1 MKIINIILIS
11 FIFINTIN
19 LINSDTSSSKIEY
32 TFSNFSNFV
41 CDTTKYISSF
51 SAKTCSESTIS
62 SNQNFSFYFQDT
74 NSVTHKV
81 ICSINTNS
89 QMRNL
94 QQTDINDITTEEP
107 IIPSK
112 DICYKTIC
120 EFEEKIINNF
130 TIEINTDFELKVEGL
145 PKNIYLTNYYYEN
158 LTYHV
163 DKCYLIKNE
172 FKQVSKYRINNSTN
186 KATFLLVTSI
196 NSKIEKNEKISALIS
211 LKNNKNNTNKNI
223 TCSSQYEADGPVKN
237 EEILMFYD
245 CEVTG
250 VDNISEYDGLIFQYS
265 PYVKNIPTDSDKKNP
280 KKTDELIKK
289 GKIKD
294 YSLIIFD
301 SKRLDF
307 IECEKTGKF
316 KLIGKING
324 MLQDEIET
332 YIAYFLNNNETDF
345 LAAQCKIPKGYR
357 EEITISCT
365 VLNNFFNSKFK
376 IPNLELVNEDTGDI
390 ILRINEISIKEQKTC
405 IVNPISETTYVT
417 PITTIIPTINKISTD
432 IEIESTDTTKETEE
446 IPTIINNV
454 VFRQINGLEIDIG
467 KKYIKFNIVGFTF
480 ENDLKNNMILPI
492 NVNLVRNND
501 EQESISLE
509 CSLNNFVNSS
519 TENIYS
525 LAFTCIKD
533 NINDISNYKDV
544 IIISSSSLINIPE
557 QFSSLSS
564 ALNTDQLIS
573 EGILKNLLSKE
584 NLVIIPPII
593 SSITISADNCRTK
606 GVFEINGI
614 IDKKIDSDLS
624 FYIKLENQ
632 DTSVRCK
639 MNSVEANYKTYIYC
653 DTFESINNINIS
665 SKMIYGMNN
674 NELFYLNESQSL
686 DNIYCAN
693 NDQIKL
699 TKAHKKMESFVS
711 FRQVSKFRKIDNR
724 YYFFLAT
731 FIKKE
736 INFDQRIYL
745 TVLIKSPSQQIKSHI
760 KGRTLYFR
768 KLSPTEEQTVECTV
782 SSKTDINSDGIG
794 AAGWGCTTGESS
806 IPDAEGLDIIES
818 DEITGIPSDPRLID
832 PAKTDSLIQSGEVK
846 DYSVE
851 ENLNILLPLFR
862 TLELNYSMCKNNGS
876 LLFIGTTSSTIEN
889 DVLFNLTLSYPN
901 AIFACKLPRSLKDHI
916 TQIECYSREEFENY
930 TLLVEETVIRYE
942 NTEYFILRN
951 TSSGDR
957 YVTCSSTNSDVKPN
971 LYNEGFTIISRQY
984 KDGSSGGL
992 SVAGIVIIIVI
1003 GVLVLAGITFLF
1015 IYIRSKRASLN
1026 KDDDTTEDGHF
1037 KTTTT
1042 FY

>member
-1 MKIINIILIS
+1 MKIINSFLFS
-11 FIFINTIN
+11 FIIINTIN
-19 LINSDTSSSKIEY
+19 VISSDTSSSKIEY
-32 TFSNFSNFV
+32 IFTNFSNFI
-41 CDTTKYISSF
+41 CDTTNYISSF
-51 SAKTCSESTIS
+51 TAKTCSDSTIS
-62 SNQNFSFYFQDT
+62 SNQNFSFNFQDT
-74 NSVTHKV
+74 NSLSHKV
-81 ICSINTNS
+81 KCTINSNS

-94 QQTDINDITTEEP
+94 EQTDIDDITEVP

-120 EFEEKIINNF
+120 EFEEKIMNNF
-130 TIEINTDFELKVEGL
+130 TLEINTDFELKVEGL
-145 PKNIYLTNYYYEN
+145 PKNIYLTNYFYEN
-158 LTYHV
+158 LTYNV
-163 DKCYLIKNE
+163 DKCFLIKNE
-172 FKQVSKYRINNSTN
+172 FKQVSKFRTNNSTN
-186 KATFLLVTSI
+186 TITFLLVSSI
-196 NSKIEKNEKISALIS
+196 NNKVEKSEKIYANIL
-211 LKNNKNNTNKNI
+211 LQKNNNNNNEIKNI

-245 CEVTG
+245 CEVPE
-250 VDNISEYDGLIFQYS
+250 VNNISEYNGLIFQNS
-265 PYVKNIPTDSDKKNP
+265 PYVKNIPTDPNMNNP
-280 KKTDELIKK
+280 KKTDELIKN

-294 YSLIIFD
+294 YSLIIFE
-301 SKRLDF
+301 SKSLDF
-307 IECEKTGKF
+307 TDCEKTGNF

-324 MLQDEIET
+324 MFQDAIES
-332 YIAYFLNNNETDF
+332 YIPYHLNNNETNF
-345 LAAQCKIPKGYR
+345 STAQCKIPKGYR
-357 EEITISCT
+357 EEITISCK

-376 IPNLELVNEDTGDI
+376 IPNLNLVDEKNQEI
-390 ILRINEISIKEQKTC
+390 ILQIIEISTNKQKTC
-405 IVNPISETTYVT
+405 IVNPIIETTYVT
-417 PITTIIPTINKISTD
+417 PISTKISTD
-432 IEIESTDTTKETEE
+432 NVIQSTDIDKETEE

-454 VFRQINGLEIDIG
+454 VFRQINGLELNKG
-467 KKYIKFNIVGFTF
+467 KNYIKFNIVGFTF
-480 ENDLKNNMILPI
+480 ENNLKNNMILPI
-492 NVNLVRNND
+492 NVNLVNNNG
-501 EQESISLE
+501 EQKSINVE
-509 CSLNNFVNSS
+509 CSLNNFVNSN

-533 NINDISNYKDV
+533 DINGISNYKDV

-557 QFSSLSS
+557 QISYLSS

-573 EGILKNLLSKE
+573 EGLLKNLLSKE

-593 SSITISADNCRTK
+593 SSTSISADNCRTK

-614 IDKKIDSDLS
+614 IDKSIDSDLS
-624 FYIKLENQ
+624 FYIRLENQ

-639 MNSVEANYKTYIYC
+639 MNSVEANYKAYIYC
-653 DTFESINNINIS
+653 ETFENINNINIS
-665 SKMIYGMNN
+665 PKIIYGMNN
-674 NELFYLNESQSL
+674 NELFYINETQSL

-699 TKAHKKMESFVS
+699 TKAKKKMESFVS
-711 FRQVSKFRKIDNR
+711 FRQVSKFRKLDNR
-724 YYFFLAT
+724 YSFFLAT

-736 INFDQRIYL
+736 IDFDQKIYL
-745 TVLIKSPSQQIKSHI
+745 TVLIKSPTQNINSHI

-782 SSKTDINSDGIG
+782 NSKTNINSDGIG

-818 DEITGIPSDPRLID
+818 DEIAGIPSDPKLID

-851 ENLNILLPLFR
+851 ENLNVLLPLFR

-901 AIFACKLPRSLKDHI
+901 SIFACKLPRSLKDQL

-957 YVTCSSTNSDVKPN
+957 YVTCSSTNSDVTPN
-971 LYNEGFTIISRQY
+971 LYDEDFKIISKQY
-984 KDGSSGGL
+984 KNGSSGGL
-992 SVAGIVIIIVI
+992 SVAGIVIIIII
-1003 GVLVLAGITFLF
+1003 GVLVLAGITILF
-1015 IYIRSKRASLN
+1015 IYIRSKKAEMHE
-1026 KDDDTTEDGHF
+1026 KDETTDNENF

>member
-1 MKIINIILIS
+1 MKIINSFLFS
-11 FIFINTIN
+11 FIIINTIN
-19 LINSDTSSSKIEY
+19 VISSDTSSSKIEY
-32 TFSNFSNFV
+32 IFTNFSNFI
-41 CDTTKYISSF
+41 CDTTNYISSF
-51 SAKTCSESTIS
+51 TAKTCSDSTIS
-62 SNQNFSFYFQDT
+62 SNQNFSFNFQDT
-74 NSVTHKV
+74 NSVSHKV
-81 ICSINTNS
+81 KCTINSNT
-89 QMRNL
+89 QMRYL
-94 QQTDINDITTEEP
+94 QQTDIDDITEVP

-120 EFEEKIINNF
+120 EFEEKIMNNF
-130 TIEINTDFELKVEGL
+130 TLEINTDFELKVEGL
-145 PKNIYLTNYYYEN
+145 PKNIYLTNYFYEN
-158 LTYHV
+158 LTYNV
-163 DKCYLIKNE
+163 DKCFLIKNE
-172 FKQVSKYRINNSTN
+172 FKQVSKYRTNNNTN
-186 KATFLLVTSI
+186 TITFLLVSSI
-196 NSKIEKNEKISALIS
+196 NNKVEKSEKIYANIL
-211 LKNNKNNTNKNI
+211 LQKNNNNNNEIKNI

-245 CEVTG
+245 CEVPE
-250 VDNISEYDGLIFQYS
+250 VNNISEYNGLIFQNS
-265 PYVKNIPTDSDKKNP
+265 PYVKNIPTDPNMNNP
-280 KKTDELIKK
+280 KKTDELIKN

-294 YSLIIFD
+294 YSLIIFE
-301 SKRLDF
+301 SKSLDF
-307 IECEKTGKF
+307 TDCEKTGNF

-324 MLQDEIET
+324 MFQDAIES
-332 YIAYFLNNNETDF
+332 YIPYHLNNNETNF
-345 LAAQCKIPKGYR
+345 STAQCKIPKGYR
-357 EEITISCT
+357 EEITISCK

-376 IPNLELVNEDTGDI
+376 IPNLNLVDEKNQEI
-390 ILRINEISIKEQKTC
+390 ILQINEISTNKQKTC
-405 IVNPISETTYVT
+405 IVNPVIDTTYVT
-417 PITTIIPTINKISTD
+417 PVTTKISTD
-432 IEIESTDTTKETEE
+432 NVIQSTDTDKETEE
-446 IPTIINNV
+446 ILTIINNV
-454 VFRQINGLEIDIG
+454 VFRQINGLEINVG
-467 KKYIKFNIVGFTF
+467 KNHIKFNIVGFTF
-480 ENDLKNNMILPI
+480 ENNLKNNMVLPI
-492 NVNLVRNND
+492 NVNLVNNNGD
-501 EQESISLE
+501 QKSINLE
-509 CSLNNFVNSS
+509 CSLNNFVNSN

-525 LAFTCIKD
+525 LSFTCIKD
-533 NINDISNYKDV
+533 NINGISNYKDV

-557 QFSSLSS
+557 QISYLSS

-573 EGILKNLLSKE
+573 EGLLKNLLSKE

-593 SSITISADNCRTK
+593 SSTSISADNCRTK

-614 IDKKIDSDLS
+614 IDKSIDSDLS
-624 FYIKLENQ
+624 FYIRLENQ

-639 MNSVEANYKTYIYC
+639 MNSVEANYKAYIYC
-653 DTFESINNINIS
+653 DTFENINNININ
-665 SKMIYGMNN
+665 SKIIYGMNN
-674 NELFYLNESQSL
+674 NELFYLNETQSL

-699 TKAHKKMESFVS
+699 TKAKKKMESFVS
-711 FRQVSKFRKIDNR
+711 FRQVSKFRKLDNR
-724 YYFFLAT
+724 YSFFLAT

-736 INFDQRIYL
+736 IDFDQKIYL
-745 TVLIKSPSQQIKSHI
+745 TVLIKSPTQNINSHI

-782 SSKTDINSDGIG
+782 NSKTNINSDGIG

-818 DEITGIPSDPRLID
+818 DEIAGIPSDPKLID

-901 AIFACKLPRSLKDHI
+901 SIFACKLPRSLKDQL

-957 YVTCSSTNSDVKPN
+957 YVTCSSTNSDVTPN
-971 LYNEGFTIISRQY
+971 LYDEDFKIISKQY
-984 KDGSSGGL
+984 KNGSSGGL
-992 SVAGIVIIIVI
+992 SVAGIVIIIII
-1003 GVLVLAGITFLF
+1003 GVLVLVGITILF
-1015 IYIRSKRASLN
+1015 IYIRSKKAEMHEN
-1026 KDDDTTEDGHF
+1026 EETIDNENF

>member
-1 MKIINIILIS
+1 MKIINSFLFS
-11 FIFINTIN
+11 FIIINTIN
-19 LINSDTSSSKIEY
+19 VISSDTSSSKIEY
-32 TFSNFSNFV
+32 IFTNFSNFI
-41 CDTTKYISSF
+41 CDTTNYISSF
-51 SAKTCSESTIS
+51 TAKTCSDSTIS
-62 SNQNFSFYFQDT
+62 SNQNFSFNFQDT
-74 NSVTHKV
+74 NSVSHKV
-81 ICSINTNS
+81 KCTINSNT
-89 QMRNL
+89 QMRYL
-94 QQTDINDITTEEP
+94 QQTDIDDITEVP

-120 EFEEKIINNF
+120 EFEEKIMNNF
-130 TIEINTDFELKVEGL
+130 TLEINTDFELKVEGL
-145 PKNIYLTNYYYEN
+145 PKNIYLTNYFYEN
-158 LTYHV
+158 LTYNV
-163 DKCYLIKNE
+163 DKCFLIKNE
-172 FKQVSKYRINNSTN
+172 FKQVSKYRTNNNTN
-186 KATFLLVTSI
+186 TITFLLVSSI
-196 NSKIEKNEKISALIS
+196 NNKVEKSEKIYANIL
-211 LKNNKNNTNKNI
+211 LQKNNNNNNEIKNI
-223 TCSSQYEADGPVKN
+223 TCLSQYEADGPVKN

-245 CEVTG
+245 CEVPE
-250 VDNISEYDGLIFQYS
+250 VNNISEYNGLIFQNS
-265 PYVKNIPTDSDKKNP
+265 PYVKNIPTDPNMNNP
-280 KKTDELIKK
+280 KKTDELIKN

-294 YSLIIFD
+294 YSLIIFE
-301 SKRLDF
+301 SKSLDF
-307 IECEKTGKF
+307 TDCEKTGNF

-324 MLQDEIET
+324 MFQDAIES
-332 YIAYFLNNNETDF
+332 YIPYHLNNKETNFLN
-345 LAAQCKIPKGYR
+345 AQCKIPKGYR
-357 EEITISCT
+357 EEITISCR

-376 IPNLELVNEDTGDI
+376 IPNLNLVDEKNQEI
-390 ILRINEISIKEQKTC
+390 ILQINEISTNKQKTC
-405 IVNPISETTYVT
+405 IVNPVIDTTYVT
-417 PITTIIPTINKISTD
+417 PVTTKISTD
-432 IEIESTDTTKETEE
+432 NVIQSTDTDKETEE
-446 IPTIINNV
+446 ILTIINNV
-454 VFRQINGLEIDIG
+454 VFRQINGLEINVG
-467 KKYIKFNIVGFTF
+467 KNHIKFNIVGFTF
-480 ENDLKNNMILPI
+480 ENNLKNNMVLPI
-492 NVNLVRNND
+492 NVNLVNNNGD
-501 EQESISLE
+501 QKSINLE
-509 CSLNNFVNSS
+509 CSLNNFVNSN

-525 LAFTCIKD
+525 LSFTCIKD
-533 NINDISNYKDV
+533 NINGISNYKDV

-557 QFSSLSS
+557 QISYLSS

-573 EGILKNLLSKE
+573 EGLLKNLLSKE

-593 SSITISADNCRTK
+593 SSTSISADNCRTK

-614 IDKKIDSDLS
+614 IDKSIDSDLS
-624 FYIKLENQ
+624 FYIRLENQ

-639 MNSVEANYKTYIYC
+639 MNSVEANYKAYIYC
-653 DTFESINNINIS
+653 DTFENINNININ
-665 SKMIYGMNN
+665 SKIIYGMNN
-674 NELFYLNESQSL
+674 NELFYLNETQSL

-699 TKAHKKMESFVS
+699 TKAKKKMESFVS
-711 FRQVSKFRKIDNR
+711 FRQVSKFRKLDNR
-724 YYFFLAT
+724 YSFFLAT

-736 INFDQRIYL
+736 IDFDQKIYL
-745 TVLIKSPSQQIKSHI
+745 TVLIKSPTQNINSHI

-782 SSKTDINSDGIG
+782 NSKTNINSDGIG

-818 DEITGIPSDPRLID
+818 DEIAGIPSDPKLID

-901 AIFACKLPRSLKDHI
+901 SIFACKLPRSLKDQL

-957 YVTCSSTNSDVKPN
+957 YVTCSSTNSDVTPN
-971 LYNEGFTIISRQY
+971 LYDEDFKIISKQY
-984 KDGSSGGL
+984 KNGSSGGL
-992 SVAGIVIIIVI
+992 SVAGIVIIIII
-1003 GVLVLAGITFLF
+1003 GVLVLVGITILF
-1015 IYIRSKRASLN
+1015 IYIRSKKAEMHEN
-1026 KDDDTTEDGHF
+1026 EETIDNENF

>member
-1 MKIINIILIS
+1 MKIINSFLFS
-11 FIFINTIN
+11 FIIINTIN
-19 LINSDTSSSKIEY
+19 VISSDTSSSKIEY
-32 TFSNFSNFV
+32 IFTNFSNFI
-41 CDTTKYISSF
+41 CDTTNYISSF
-51 SAKTCSESTIS
+51 TAKTCSDSIIS
-62 SNQNFSFYFQDT
+62 SNQNFSFNFQDT
-74 NSVTHKV
+74 NSVSHKV
-81 ICSINTNS
+81 KCTINSNT
-89 QMRNL
+89 QMRYL
-94 QQTDINDITTEEP
+94 QQTDIDDITEVP

-120 EFEEKIINNF
+120 EFEEKIMNNF
-130 TIEINTDFELKVEGL
+130 TLEINTDFELKVEGL
-145 PKNIYLTNYYYEN
+145 PKNIYLTNYFYEN
-158 LTYHV
+158 LTYNV
-163 DKCYLIKNE
+163 DKCFLIKNE
-172 FKQVSKYRINNSTN
+172 FKQVSKYRTNNTTN
-186 KATFLLVTSI
+186 TITFLLVSSI
-196 NSKIEKNEKISALIS
+196 NNKVEKSEKIYANIL
-211 LKNNKNNTNKNI
+211 LQKNNNNNNEIKNI

-245 CEVTG
+245 CEVPE
-250 VDNISEYDGLIFQYS
+250 VNNISEYNGLIFQNS
-265 PYVKNIPTDSDKKNP
+265 PYVKNIPTDPNMNNP
-280 KKTDELIKK
+280 KKTDELIKN

-294 YSLIIFD
+294 YSLIIFE
-301 SKRLDF
+301 SKSLDF
-307 IECEKTGKF
+307 TDCEKTGNF

-324 MLQDEIET
+324 MFQDAIES
-332 YIAYFLNNNETDF
+332 YIPYHLNNKETNF
-345 LAAQCKIPKGYR
+345 STAQCKIPKGYR
-357 EEITISCT
+357 EEITISCK

-376 IPNLELVNEDTGDI
+376 IPNLNLVDEKNQEI
-390 ILRINEISIKEQKTC
+390 ILQIIEISTNKQKTC
-405 IVNPISETTYVT
+405 IVNPVIDTTYVT
-417 PITTIIPTINKISTD
+417 PVTTKISTD
-432 IEIESTDTTKETEE
+432 NVIQSTDTDKETEE

-454 VFRQINGLEIDIG
+454 VFRQINGLELNKG
-467 KKYIKFNIVGFTF
+467 KNYIKFNIVGFTY
-480 ENDLKNNMILPI
+480 ENNLKNNMVLPI
-492 NVNLVRNND
+492 NVNLVKNNGD
-501 EQESISLE
+501 QKSINLE
-509 CSLNNFVNSS
+509 CSLNNFVNSN

-525 LAFTCIKD
+525 LSFTCIKD
-533 NINDISNYKDV
+533 NINGISNYKDV

-557 QFSSLSS
+557 QISYLSS

-573 EGILKNLLSKE
+573 EGLLKNLLSKE

-593 SSITISADNCRTK
+593 SSTSISADNCRTK

-614 IDKKIDSDLS
+614 IDKSIDSDLS
-624 FYIKLENQ
+624 FYIRLENQ

-639 MNSVEANYKTYIYC
+639 MNSVEANYKAYIYC
-653 DTFESINNINIS
+653 DTFENINNINIS
-665 SKMIYGMNN
+665 PKIIYGMNN
-674 NELFYLNESQSL
+674 NELFYLNETQFL

-699 TKAHKKMESFVS
+699 TKAKKKMESFVS
-711 FRQVSKFRKIDNR
+711 FRQVSKFRKLDNR
-724 YYFFLAT
+724 YSFFLAT

-736 INFDQRIYL
+736 IDFDQKIYL
-745 TVLIKSPSQQIKSHI
+745 TVLIKSPTQNINSHI

-782 SSKTDINSDGIG
+782 NSKTNINSDGIG

-818 DEITGIPSDPRLID
+818 DEIAGIPSDPKLID

-901 AIFACKLPRSLKDHI
+901 SIFACKLPRSLKDQL

-957 YVTCSSTNSDVKPN
+957 YVTCSSTNSDVTPN
-971 LYNEGFTIISRQY
+971 LYDEDFKIISKQY
-984 KDGSSGGL
+984 KNGSSGGL
-992 SVAGIVIIIVI
+992 SVAGIVIIIII
-1003 GVLVLAGITFLF
+1003 GVLVLAGITILF
-1015 IYIRSKRASLN
+1015 IYIRSKKAEMHEN
-1026 KDDDTTEDGHF
+1026 EETTDNENF